1 MHFAPKRILV
11 PVALEPEA
19 DIALA
24 RYAVDTAADIAK
36 SYGSTLVLAHAPT
49 PLRPTTTVSVD
60 FTGEMQKALAAV
72 YDARVEQ
79 ARQDLQALKERVM
92 ERGVEA
98 KTVVPSELDG
108 VAERVVRVAGE
119 EGADLVVLCSHGRRG
134 VRRFL
139 LGSVAERIAH
149 LSPVPV
155 MLLKVPEGEGD

>member
-19 DIALA
+19 DLALA
-24 RYAVDTAADIAK
+24 RFAVDAAID
-36 SYGSTLVLAHAPT
+36 LAHAFGGSLILTHAPI

-79 ARQDLQALKERVM
+79 ARAELTALKERARD
-92 ERGVEA
+92 RGVEA
-98 KTVVPSELDG
+98 TSVVPADLDG
-108 VAERVVRVAGE
+108 VAERVCRVASE
-119 EGADLVVLCSHGRRG
+119 EGADAIVLCSHGRKG

-155 MLLKVPEGEGD
+155 LLLKVPEGEGD